1 MWVILLVLALRG
13 KCHWLERWRWWRGA
27 VPKRLVSLIAVYPPP
42 PLHPVTS
49 LIKSCREACSIHRD
63 SGWGCLLRRLF
74 WGALHWMWILG
85 CLLHGCSK
93 FISSMLDWIYGSLR
107 CFFCFFA
114 LPLLLVVLWLVSN
127 KVEKV
132 QKESTIGLFKVQH
145 VLYIELDLPN
155 WYSHSTKEGDPESH
169 SCSSIVEPI

>member
-1 MWVILLVLALRG
+1 MRRTSLNVNTWVLASR
-13 KCHWLERWRWWRGA
+13 
-27 VPKRLVSLIAVYPPP
+27 
-42 PLHPVTS
+42 TQQ
-49 LIKSCREACSIHRD
+49 IHFLD
-63 SGWGCLLRRLF
+63 V
-74 WGALHWMWILG
+74 
-85 CLLHGCSK
+85 
-93 FISSMLDWIYGSLR
+93 DWIYGSLR

>member
-1 MWVILLVLALRG
+1 MGDLAGSGPAGKMSLTRTVAVVERG
-13 KCHWLERWRWWRGA
+13 GA
-27 VPKRLVSLIAVYPPP
+27 QAFGVADSCLSPPP
-42 PLHPVTS
+42 SLHPVTS

-85 CLLHGCSK
+85 CLLHGRSK

-132 QKESTIGLFKVQH
+132 QKESTIGLFKIQH
-145 VLYIELDLPN
+145 VL
-155 WYSHSTKEGDPESH
+155 
-169 SCSSIVEPI
+169 

>member
-1 MWVILLVLALRG
+1 MGDFAGSGPAGKMSLARTVAVVERG
-13 KCHWLERWRWWRGA
+13 GA
-27 VPKRLVSLIAVYPPP
+27 QAFGVADSCLSPPP
-42 PLHPVTS
+42 SLHPVTS

-85 CLLHGCSK
+85 CLLHGRSK

-132 QKESTIGLFKVQH
+132 QKESTIGLFKIQH
-145 VLYIELDLPN
+145 VL
-155 WYSHSTKEGDPESH
+155 
-169 SCSSIVEPI
+169 

>member
-1 MWVILLVLALRG
+1 MGDLAGSGPAGKMSLARTVAVVERG
-13 KCHWLERWRWWRGA
+13 GA
-27 VPKRLVSLIAVYPPP
+27 QAFGVADSCLSPPP
-42 PLHPVTS
+42 SLHPVTS

-85 CLLHGCSK
+85 CLLHGRSK

-132 QKESTIGLFKVQH
+132 QKESTIGLFKIQH
-145 VLYIELDLPN
+145 VL
-155 WYSHSTKEGDPESH
+155 
-169 SCSSIVEPI
+169 

>member
-1 MWVILLVLALRG
+1 MGDLAGSGPAGKMSLARTVAVVERG
-13 KCHWLERWRWWRGA
+13 GA
-27 VPKRLVSLIAVYPPP
+27 QAFGVADSCLSPPP
-42 PLHPVTS
+42 SLHPVTS

-132 QKESTIGLFKVQH
+132 QKESTIGLFKIQH
-145 VLYIELDLPN
+145 VL
-155 WYSHSTKEGDPESH
+155 
-169 SCSSIVEPI
+169 